1 VAEEFPDGA
10 SEKLTEIAERAGSDF
25 DTEEVMRAACDLRVA
40 LGRVVR
46 RLRQGYVVGELTL
59 SESSVLARLDRD
71 GPATPGS
78 LAESERVRPQAMG
91 TTLSALVERGLV
103 TRKPDAEDGRKVLM
117 SVTDPGVRLLHD
129 RRSHSTQRVATA
141 LAEAFSPADRKRLV
155 EAIPLLEH
163 LADEL

>member
-1 VAEEFPDGA
+1 
-10 SEKLTEIAERAGSDF
+10 L
-25 DTEEVMRAACDLRVA
+25 DTEEVMQAARDLRVA

-59 SESSVLARLDRD
+59 SESSVLSRLDRD

-91 TTLSALVERGLV
+91 STLSTLAERGLV
-103 TRKPDAEDGRKVLM
+103 SRKPDAEDGRKVVM
-117 SVTDPGVRLLHD
+117 SVTESGIRLLLD
-129 RRSHSTQRVATA
+129 RRSHTTQRVATA
-141 LAEAFSPADRKRLV
+141 LAEGFSPADRQRLV
-155 EAIPLLEH
+155 ETIPLLER